1 MAGDASAAVTA
12 ALEGAINY
20 TYDHVAVS
28 REGTLKAAQGYN
40 LEFRDWDNYVR
51 AAGIKL
57 MDDIADQQIMGCKV
71 AVSTLGAAAGF
82 GGFLTIVPDTL
93 QFVTLTLRMVTGI
106 AAAYGIDPQPTA
118 RGGKNKV
125 LVLQA
130 YLNANLGQTQQKG
143 VQAVTLSTTSK
154 LLKSAAMR
162 SDLLIRIISLLARII
177 GLRVT
182 KQGILRT
189 IPLVSSGANAGFNWY
204 YARQIATEA
213 KAEFRQ
219 FREELRSG
227 KYRNDPDY
235 EGLGG

>member
-1 MAGDASAAVTA
+1 MATDASAAVTA

-28 REGTLKAAQGYN
+28 RESTLKAAQHYN
-40 LEFRDWDNYVR
+40 LEFRDWDNYLR
-51 AAGIKL
+51 AAGLKL
-57 MDDIADQQIMGCKV
+57 MDDIADQQIMRCKV

-82 GGFLTIVPDTL
+82 GGFATIIPDTL

-118 RGGKNKV
+118 RHGKNKV

-130 YLNANLGQTQQKG
+130 YLNANLGGAQQKG
-143 VQAVTLSTTSK
+143 VQAVTLTSTTK
-154 LLKSAAMR
+154 LLRTAAAR
-162 SDLLIRIISLLARII
+162 SDLLLRIIVLLARII

-182 KQGILRT
+182 KQGLMRS
-189 IPLVSSGANAGFNWY
+189 IPVISSGTNAGFNWY
-204 YARQIATEA
+204 YARQIAVAA

-227 KYRNDPDY
+227 KYRGDPDY
-235 EGLGG
+235 EGLGA